1 MSLFKQPDGGE
12 GISRLHR
19 TTRYMTFIYLGLL
32 VVIVLLFPEIYLG
45 MLITAVAIVLI
56 LAIVFLLIRLIIWL

>member
-1 MSLFKQPDGGE
+1 
-12 GISRLHR
+12 
-19 TTRYMTFIYLGLL
+19 MTFIYLGLL